1 MRRVELSVSRYAD
14 RAAVIVG
21 SVLLATLTRRV
32 ATVATAASLA
42 LPALVGSSASTVA
55 TEAAGV
61 LHATPVAVTTTS
73 LLSTKV
79 ATVAPVPHR
88 LTVYKSPNGAFMRY
102 LSNRTALGSL
112 RTVLVTA
119 SRSDGWYQVLLP
131 VRPNG
136 TRGWIRKSA
145 VITTT
150 NPMRIVISRRLKVL
164 KLYRSGV
171 FVMKFPVAVGKP
183 TTPSPTGLFYVTDRI
198 NTGQPGGAYGPYALG
213 LSGFSN
219 VLFSFSGGDG
229 EVGIHGTNAPSSI
242 GHAVTHGCIRL
253 YNAGITK
260 LYSKIWIGTPV
271 VVN

>member
-1 MRRVELSVSRYAD
+1 VLI
-14 RAAVIVG
+14 AA
-21 SVLLATLTRRV
+21 LTRRV

-42 LPALVGSSASTVA
+42 LPALVGSSATTVA
-55 TEAAGV
+55 TEGVGV
-61 LHATPVAVTTTS
+61 LHASPVTVTTTS
-73 LLSTKV
+73 LLSTRI
-79 ATVAPVPHR
+79 ATVAPVPHTIR
-88 LTVYKSPNGAFMRY
+88 VYFAPNGKFMRY
-102 LSNRTALGSL
+102 LSNRTPLGSL

-119 SRSDGWYQVLLP
+119 SRSDGWLQVLLP

-150 NPMRIVISRRLKVL
+150 NPMRIVVSRLHRTLT
-164 KLYRSGV
+164 LYRSGV
-171 FVMKFPVAVGKP
+171 YVMRFPVAVGKP
-183 TTPSPTGLFYVTDRI
+183 STPSPTGLFYVTDKI
-198 NTGQPGGAYGPYALG
+198 KTGQPGGAYGPYALG

-229 EVGIHGTNAPSSI
+229 EVGIHGTNEPSSI

-260 LYSKIWIGTPV
+260 LFSKIWIGTPV
-271 VVN
+271 VVK

>member
-1 MRRVELSVSRYAD
+1 MHP
-14 RAAVIVG
+14 
-21 SVLLATLTRRV
+21 
-32 ATVATAASLA
+32 SL
-42 LPALVGSSASTVA
+42 
-55 TEAAGV
+55 
-61 LHATPVAVTTTS
+61 VAVTTTS

-88 LTVYKSPNGAFMRY
+88 LTVYKAPNGAFMRY
-102 LSNRTALGSL
+102 LSNRTPLGSL

-119 SRSDGWYQVLLP
+119 SRSDGWLQVLLP

-150 NPMRIVISRRLKVL
+150 NPMRIVVSRKYRVL
-164 KLYRSGV
+164 KLYRKGV

-183 TTPSPTGLFYVTDRI
+183 STPSPAGLFYVTDHI
-198 NTGQPGGAYGPYALG
+198 ATGQPGGAYGPYALG

-219 VLFSFSGGDG
+219 VLFSFAGSDG
-229 EVGIHGTNAPSSI
+229 VVGIHGTNERSSV

-253 YNAGITK
+253 YNRDITK

-271 VVN
+271 VVK

>member
-1 MRRVELSVSRYAD
+1 VHLPA
-14 RAAVIVG
+14 
-21 SVLLATLTRRV
+21 LTRRV

-42 LPALVGSSASTVA
+42 LPALVGSSATTVA
-55 TEAAGV
+55 TEAAGI
-61 LHATPVAVTTTS
+61 HASLVTVTTTS

-88 LTVYKSPNGAFMRY
+88 LTVYKAPNGAFMRY
-102 LSNRTALGSL
+102 LSNRTPLGSL

-119 SRSDGWYQVLLP
+119 SRSDGWLQVLLP

-150 NPMRIVISRRLKVL
+150 NPMRIVVSRKYRVL
-164 KLYRSGV
+164 KLYRNGV

-183 TTPSPTGLFYVTDRI
+183 STPSPAGLFYVTDHI
-198 NTGQPGGAYGPYALG
+198 ATGQPGGAYGPYALG

-219 VLFSFSGGDG
+219 VLFSFAGSDG
-229 EVGIHGTNAPSSI
+229 VVGIHGTNETSSV

-253 YNAGITK
+253 FNRDITK
-260 LYSKIWIGTPV
+260 LYSKVWIGTPV
-271 VVN
+271 VVK

>member
-1 MRRVELSVSRYAD
+1 
-14 RAAVIVG
+14 
-21 SVLLATLTRRV
+21 LTRRV

-42 LPALVGSSASTVA
+42 LPALVSSGA
-55 TEAAGV
+55 TTFAPEAAGV
-61 LHATPVAVTTTS
+61 IHPSLVAVTTTS
-73 LLSTKV
+73 LISTKV
-79 ATVAPVPHR
+79 ATIAPVPHR
-88 LTVYKSPNGAFMRY
+88 LTVYKAPHGAFMRY
-102 LSNRTALGSL
+102 LSNRTPLGSL

-119 SRSDGWYQVLLP
+119 SRSDGWLQVLLP

-150 NPMRIVISRRLKVL
+150 NPMRIVVSRRYRVL
-164 KLYRSGV
+164 KLYRHGV

-183 TTPSPTGLFYVTDRI
+183 STPSPAGLFYVTDHI
-198 NTGQPGGAYGPYALG
+198 ATGQPGGAYGPYALG

-219 VLFSFSGGDG
+219 VLFSFAGSDG
-229 EVGIHGTNAPSSI
+229 VVGIHGTNERSSI

-253 YNAGITK
+253 YNRDITR

-271 VVN
+271 VVK